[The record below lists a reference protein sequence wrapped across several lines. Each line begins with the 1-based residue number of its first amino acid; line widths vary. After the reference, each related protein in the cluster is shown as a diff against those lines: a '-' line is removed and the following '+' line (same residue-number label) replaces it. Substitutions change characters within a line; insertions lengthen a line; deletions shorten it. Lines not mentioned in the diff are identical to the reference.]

1 MMNPIEANESAA
13 ANAVRVQD
21 RTLLDHAF
29 DAIFVWDW
37 DGAISQWNRGAELL
51 YGYSPGQA
59 IGQVS
64 HDLLRTTQPDGT
76 RPLRQII
83 EREGS
88 WQGELR
94 HVRRDGT
101 WITVE
106 SRQVLVP
113 DGDRPYVL
121 EINRDLT
128 ARKRAED
135 RLSFLSQAS
144 VILAESLDPK
154 IILSKVSQLVVPH
167 LADWCV
173 VHLIETDGGVA
184 QLEVAHVDP
193 NKVAWARDLQEQFPY
208 DPDALHGVPQ
218 VLRSRTSELYAEIP
232 LTLLEASARSG
243 EELKL
248 LVDIGMT
255 SVMIVPLIVQA
266 RALGTITFVAADEGR
281 HYDTTDLAFAEEL
294 AQRCA
299 LAVDNARL
307 FGQTRDAEEYVR
319 HVNAELEARVAER
332 TTQLSSANE
341 RLARW
346 GQIFERAN
354 IGIAVKSP
362 DGTQIDLVN
371 PAYAGMH
378 GYSVDELNG
387 QPASKVVPAEVADTI
402 SIEFAIA
409 LKRGWHLF
417 ETVHCRSDGSTFPV
431 QIDVTAVNDEQ
442 HTPRFLVANVQDITE
457 RKQAEAA
464 LKDAN
469 RELES
474 FSYSVSHDLRAPLRS
489 IDGFSRIL
497 VEDYEPILPDEA
509 KRYLQIVRKG
519 TVQMGQLIDDLL
531 DFSRMGRKPLRVQPI
546 RPASVAYEALD
557 GLRFELNDRPV
568 ELVIGELPG
577 CQADLALLRQVFTN
591 LLSNAL
597 KYTRGREP
605 ARIEVGALAESVS
618 DTERTYFV
626 RDNGVGFDMI
636 YAPKLFGVF
645 QRLHRSEDYEGT
657 GVGLALVQRIIHRHG
672 GRVWAEAALDQGAT
686 FWFTLPAE
694 DTVAEAPAVA

>member
-1 MMNPIEANESAA
+1 
-13 ANAVRVQD
+13 
-21 RTLLDHAF
+21 
-29 DAIFVWDW
+29 
-37 DGAISQWNRGAELL
+37 
-51 YGYSPGQA
+51 
-59 IGQVS
+59 
-64 HDLLRTTQPDGT
+64 
-76 RPLRQII
+76 
-83 EREGS
+83 
-88 WQGELR
+88 
-94 HVRRDGT
+94 
-101 WITVE
+101 
-106 SRQVLVP
+106 
-113 DGDRPYVL
+113 
-121 EINRDLT
+121 
-128 ARKRAED
+128 
-135 RLSFLSQAS
+135 
-144 VILAESLDPK
+144 
-154 IILSKVSQLVVPH
+154 
-167 LADWCV
+167 
-173 VHLIETDGGVA
+173 
-184 QLEVAHVDP
+184 
-193 NKVAWARDLQEQFPY
+193 
-208 DPDALHGVPQ
+208 
-218 VLRSRTSELYAEIP
+218 
-232 LTLLEASARSG
+232 
-243 EELKL
+243 
-248 LVDIGMT
+248 
-255 SVMIVPLIVQA
+255 
-266 RALGTITFVAADEGR
+266 
-281 HYDTTDLAFAEEL
+281 
-294 AQRCA
+294 
-299 LAVDNARL
+299 
-307 FGQTRDAEEYVR
+307 
-319 HVNAELEARVAER
+319 
-332 TTQLSSANE
+332 
-341 RLARW
+341 
-346 GQIFERAN
+346 
-354 IGIAVKSP
+354 
-362 DGTQIDLVN
+362 
-371 PAYAGMH
+371 
-378 GYSVDELNG
+378 
-387 QPASKVVPAEVADTI
+387 
-402 SIEFAIA
+402 
-409 LKRGWHLF
+409 
-417 ETVHCRSDGSTFPV
+417 VHCRSDGSTCPV
-431 QIDVTAVNDEQ
+431 QIVVTAVNDEQ